1 VVRTVHAEFAMD
13 VDGEAEFILLLLP
26 AAGHDAEETLVVTV
40 DGEPAPW
47 TEEAG
52 RHGTRELRL
61 TAGPGR
67 LACTFDA
74 TIGARAGAGADEVED
89 DDPARYLAAS
99 RYVEVDALQDFA
111 SERFGRA
118 EGWTAVDAVVRY
130 VARHLRYDM
139 DLSAIDD
146 GAVATLRK
154 AGGMCRDYAHVVIG
168 LCRALGIPARYASV
182 YAPALQPPDFHAVAE
197 VHLDGEWWLVDATH
211 LAPRG
216 SMVRIATGVDAEETA
231 WATNSGGRVTLDGL
245 QVSAHDDALP
255 DGAVDDP
262 SERIRLA

>member
-1 VVRTVHAEFAMD
+1 MRTVHAEFAMD
-13 VDGEAEFILLLLP
+13 VDREADFVLLLLP
-26 AAGHDAEETLVVTV
+26 SAGHASDESLTLAV
-40 DGEPAPW
+40 DGEPVAS
-47 TEEAG
+47 TEEPG
-52 RHGTRELRL
+52 RHGTRELCF

-67 LACTFDA
+67 LTCAFDA
-74 TIGARAGAGADEVED
+74 TIDGSEQTATD
-89 DDPARYLAAS
+89 DDPS
-99 RYVEVDALQDFA
+99 RYVAESRYAEVEQLRDFA

-130 VARHLRYDM
+130 VARNLDYDM
-139 DLSAIDD
+139 QRSALDD

-154 AGGMCRDYAHVVIG
+154 AGGMCRDYAHVVIA

-197 VHLDGEWWLVDATH
+197 VHLDGEWWVVDATH

-231 WATNSGGRVTLDGL
+231 WATNSRGWVTLERL
-245 QVSAHDDALP
+245 AVSAADDTLP
-255 DGAVDDP
+255 EGAVDDP
-262 SERIRLA
+262 RERVRLA

>member
-1 VVRTVHAEFAMD
+1 MVRTVHAEFAMD
-13 VDGEAEFILLLLP
+13 VDQEADFVLLLLP
-26 AAGHDAEETLVVTV
+26 STGHDADETLAVAM
-40 DGEPAPW
+40 DGAPVASS
-47 TEEAG
+47 EREG
-52 RHGTRELRL
+52 RHGTRELCF

-67 LACTFDA
+67 LTCTFDA
-74 TIGARAGAGADEVED
+74 TIEGAAPSAVD
-89 DDPARYLAAS
+89 DDPSAYLAPS
-99 RYVEVDALQDFA
+99 RYVEVEQLRDFA

-130 VARHLRYDM
+130 VARTLDYDM
-139 DLSAIDD
+139 QRSAIDD

-154 AGGMCRDYAHVVIG
+154 AGGMCRDYAHVVIA

-197 VHLDGEWWLVDATH
+197 VHLDGQWWVVDATH

-231 WATNSGGRVTLDGL
+231 WSTNSGGWVTLERL
-245 QVSAHDDALP
+245 AVSAADDALAE
-255 DGAVDDP
+255 DAADDP
-262 SERIRLA
+262 RERIRLA